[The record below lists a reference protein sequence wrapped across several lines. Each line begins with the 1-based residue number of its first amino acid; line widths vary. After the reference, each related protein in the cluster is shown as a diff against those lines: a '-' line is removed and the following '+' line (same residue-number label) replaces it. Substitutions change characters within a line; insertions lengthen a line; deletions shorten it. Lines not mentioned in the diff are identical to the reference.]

1 VSGRASRVA
10 RPAGRGAALLVAG
23 LVLAG
28 CGGGEAPGASA
39 AAEPGGG
46 AGPRPES
53 PATVDAGG
61 ADGSAPAAPE
71 LVRAPESDGEVLLV
85 SVEEVHARLEA
96 GAPLLL
102 VDARGRNDYAEEH
115 LPGAVNVPLPTIAA
129 AGTLPGVP
137 RDHEI
142 VVYCIAESCPIS
154 RNAALLLGTLGYT
167 NVKDMRAG
175 LLGWKAAGFP
185 TARGAR

>member
-1 VSGRASRVA
+1 VSVRRAGASGA
-10 RPAGRGAALLVAG
+10 RRAGGLALAALALACADGAPGGSAPERADAGAASPARD
-23 LVLAG
+23 
-28 CGGGEAPGASA
+28 A
-39 AAEPGGG
+39 AAASGHADRAPGGG
-46 AGPRPES
+46 R
-53 PATVDAGG
+53 
-61 ADGSAPAAPE
+61 PAAAG
-71 LVRAPESDGEVLLV
+71 LVRAPESDGDVLLI
-85 SVEEVHARLEA
+85 SVEDVQGRLAA

-167 NVKDMRAG
+167 NVRDMRAG